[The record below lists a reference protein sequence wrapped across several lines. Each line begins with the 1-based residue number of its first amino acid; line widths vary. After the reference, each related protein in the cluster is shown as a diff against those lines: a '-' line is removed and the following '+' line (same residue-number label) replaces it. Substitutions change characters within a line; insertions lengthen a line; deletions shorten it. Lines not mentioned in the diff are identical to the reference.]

1 MEFLDG
7 LVALLERVAAYL
19 VIPVELLLVALVL
32 LALPLLI
39 TLLQQARQL
48 KRSREWR
55 EELAQLLRESQ
66 RQHARTDKTLTALQ
80 QNQTRIAEALLRLA
94 ESRRLQEETR
104 REFTQ
109 TLSGLADNLAAL
121 LQALERERD
130 RPTLETRV
138 EEQEKIASPTAENF
152 IEDAPSREDAAEDGA
167 GPHGAV
173 DNAVP
178 ASAYSP
184 PDAFETVNLVPA
196 DFTNVLTAD
205 YERELLRL
213 LLRENGKPDSDSIRV
228 VLDRRYPE
236 VVRDEI
242 NGRAQDALGDILFY
256 EEGDRYVITEEFR
269 EALTLFLNERA
280 VPLRRL

>member
-55 EELAQLLRESQ
+55 EELAQLLREGQ
-66 RQHARTDKTLTALQ
+66 RQHTRTDKTLAALQ

-94 ESRRLQEETR
+94 ESRQLQEETR

-109 TLSGLADNLAAL
+109 TLSVLAENLAAL
-121 LQALERERD
+121 SQALERERD
-130 RPTLETRV
+130 RPTLDTRV
-138 EEQEKIASPTAENF
+138 EEPEKIAPPTAENF
-152 IEDAPSREDAAEDGA
+152 IRDAPDREGAAEDGT
-167 GPHGAV
+167 GPPGAV
-173 DNAVP
+173 GNAEP
-178 ASAYSP
+178 ATADPP

-196 DFTNVLTAD
+196 DFTHVLTAG

-213 LLRENGKPDSDSIRV
+213 ILREDGKPDSDSIRV

>member
-55 EELAQLLRESQ
+55 EELAQLLREGQ
-66 RQHARTDKTLTALQ
+66 RQHTRTDKTLAALQ

-94 ESRRLQEETR
+94 ESRQLQEETR

-109 TLSGLADNLAAL
+109 TLSVLAENLAAL
-121 LQALERERD
+121 SQALERERD
-130 RPTLETRV
+130 RPTLDTRV
-138 EEQEKIASPTAENF
+138 EEPEKIASPTAENF
-152 IEDAPSREDAAEDGA
+152 IRDAPDREGAAEDGA
-167 GPHGAV
+167 GPPGAV
-173 DNAVP
+173 GNAEP
-178 ASAYSP
+178 ATADPP

-196 DFTNVLTAD
+196 DFTHVLTAG

-213 LLRENGKPDSDSIRV
+213 ILREDGKPDSDSIRV

>member
-48 KRSREWR
+48 KRSHEWR

-94 ESRRLQEETR
+94 ESRQLQEENR

-138 EEQEKIASPTAENF
+138 KEPEKIAPPTAENF
-152 IEDAPSREDAAEDGA
+152 IMDAPDREGAAEDGT
-167 GPHGAV
+167 GPPGAV
-173 DNAVP
+173 DNAEP
-178 ASAYSP
+178 TSADPP
-184 PDAFETVNLVPA
+184 PDAFETVNLAPA
-196 DFTNVLTAD
+196 DFTYVLTAD

-228 VLDRRYPE
+228 ILDRRYPE

>member
-7 LVALLERVAAYL
+7 LVALLERVAAFL

-66 RQHARTDKTLTALQ
+66 RQHTRTDKTLAALQ

-94 ESRRLQEETR
+94 ESRQLQEETR

-109 TLSGLADNLAAL
+109 TLSVLADNWRPLS
-121 LQALERERD
+121 QALERERD

-138 EEQEKIASPTAENF
+138 KEPEEIASPTAENF
-152 IEDAPSREDAAEDGA
+152 IKDAPDREGAAEDGA
-167 GPHGAV
+167 GPPGAV
-173 DNAVP
+173 DNAEP
-178 ASAYSP
+178 ATADSP
-184 PDAFETVNLVPA
+184 PDAFETVNFVPA
-196 DFTNVLTAD
+196 DFTHVLTAD

-269 EALTLFLNERA
+269 DALTLFLNERA